1 MHKRRKKQENRFHA
15 RHLPRDSY
23 FYLAFARALL
33 GPLRR
38 ATTRE
43 YKKYARKTTD
53 LKQHE
58 ENMAKTIL
66 VTGGAGYIGSHTVVE
81 LQQKGF
87 ETVIADDLSNSS
99 AEVIDRIE
107 RITGIRPAFEQIDL
121 KDAGKVR
128 ELFDRYPIA
137 ATIHFAASKAV
148 GESVQKPLL
157 YYRNNL
163 VSLLNILE
171 CLRQQGGVLVF
182 SSSCTVYGQP
192 EHPPVRETDPIQP
205 AESPYGNTK
214 QIGEEIVRDAVKAYP
229 QVQAVLLRYFNPI
242 GAHPSALIGELPR
255 GVPQNLLPYITQTAA
270 GIRECL
276 SVFGNDYHTPDGTC
290 IRDYLHVV
298 DLAQAHVKAVD
309 RLLNGQN
316 NEPCEVFNLGTGHGY
331 SVLEVIRS
339 FEKVTGI
346 RVNYRFAARRKGDI
360 EQIWADP
367 SRAEQVLGWKAERS
381 LDEMT
386 LSAWHWQQSLKQF

>member
-1 MHKRRKKQENRFHA
+1 
-15 RHLPRDSY
+15 
-23 FYLAFARALL
+23 
-33 GPLRR
+33 
-38 ATTRE
+38 
-43 YKKYARKTTD
+43 
-53 LKQHE
+53 
-58 ENMAKTIL
+58 MAKTIL

-99 AEVIDRIE
+99 AQVIDRIE

-121 KDAGKVR
+121 KDAEKVR
-128 ELFDRYPIA
+128 ELFERYPIA

-214 QIGEEIVRDAVKAYP
+214 QICEEIIRDAVKAYP

-242 GAHPSALIGELPR
+242 GAHPSALIGELPL

-290 IRDYLHVV
+290 IRDYIHVV

-309 RLLNGQN
+309 RLLNRQN
-316 NEPCEVFNLGTGHGY
+316 TEPCEVFNLGTGNGY

-346 RVNYRFAARRKGDI
+346 RLNYRIAPRREGDI

-386 LSAWHWQQSLKQF
+386 LSAWRWQQSLK

>member
-1 MHKRRKKQENRFHA
+1 
-15 RHLPRDSY
+15 
-23 FYLAFARALL
+23 
-33 GPLRR
+33 
-38 ATTRE
+38 
-43 YKKYARKTTD
+43 
-53 LKQHE
+53 
-58 ENMAKTIL
+58 MAKTIL

-121 KDAGKVR
+121 KDAGKGR

-214 QIGEEIVRDAVKAYP
+214 QICEEIVRDAVKAYP

-346 RVNYRFAARRKGDI
+346 RVNYRFAARREGDI

-367 SRAEQVLGWKAERS
+367 SRAEQVLGWKSKRS

>member
-1 MHKRRKKQENRFHA
+1 MPAICPEIRIFTS
-15 RHLPRDSY
+15 HLRVRSWVPSAGQRQGSI
-23 FYLAFARALL
+23 
-33 GPLRR
+33 
-38 ATTRE
+38 
-43 YKKYARKTTD
+43 KYARKTTD

-346 RVNYRFAARRKGDI
+346 RVNYRFAARREGDI

-367 SRAEQVLGWKAERS
+367 SRAEQVLGWKAKRS

>member
-1 MHKRRKKQENRFHA
+1 
-15 RHLPRDSY
+15 
-23 FYLAFARALL
+23 
-33 GPLRR
+33 
-38 ATTRE
+38 
-43 YKKYARKTTD
+43 
-53 LKQHE
+53 
-58 ENMAKTIL
+58 MAKTIL

-99 AEVIDRIE
+99 AQVIDRIE

-121 KDAGKVR
+121 KDAEKVR

-214 QIGEEIVRDAVKAYP
+214 QICEEIVRDAVKAYP

-346 RVNYRFAARRKGDI
+346 RVNYRFAARREGDI

-386 LSAWHWQQSLKQF
+386 LSAWRWQQSLK